1 MRAVAIRRWFGLLA
15 IKLAISRPMP
25 DEQPVTMEVGIS
37 VALEKGKT
45 GGAHLARVRR
55 REGCTAEC

>member
-1 MRAVAIRRWFGLLA
+1 
-15 IKLAISRPMP
+15 MP

-37 VALEKGKT
+37 VALEKGKK